1 MCWNCYWWWQLTHI
15 LHCQW
20 AKTSIN
26 NSKSVVNVFRAS
38 CNGHVLFAVFL
49 LFPYLSRYGT
59 NKKLP
64 TKKPA
69 KNTRA
74 YGWGLALSITQQ
86 LEFSPSNQLLQLWKK
101 RETTLQHVS
110 SETARFLKPLKEE
123 KHMARDENTGFTG
136 YYENYCSPCS
146 SQEPKKANFLT
157 D

>member
-38 CNGHVLFAVFL
+38 YNGHVLFAVFL

-74 YGWGLALSITQQ
+74 YGWGLALSITRQ
-86 LEFSPSNQLLQLWKK
+86 LEFSPSNQFLQLWKK
-101 RETTLQHVS
+101 H
-110 SETARFLKPLKEE
+110 
-123 KHMARDENTGFTG
+123 ENTTTACIKRNSLLSEAFKGR
-136 YYENYCSPCS
+136 
-146 SQEPKKANFLT
+146 KAHGSWWKHRFHGVLRKLLFSLQLT
-157 D
+157 RT